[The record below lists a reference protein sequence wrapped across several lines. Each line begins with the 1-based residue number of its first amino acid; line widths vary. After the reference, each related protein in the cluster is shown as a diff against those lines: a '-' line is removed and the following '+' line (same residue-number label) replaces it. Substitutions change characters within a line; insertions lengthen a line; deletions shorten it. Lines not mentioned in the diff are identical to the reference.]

1 MIKHQEW
8 SPHGDIKKW
17 KKPNLTNLKRENLY
31 YLSVPFKT
39 TKAMYYL
46 ETYAWKQKYIIRA
59 PSIGHKEI
67 SRRHTV
73 DEWMHVLNPHH
84 PPPNPPPRPNPRF

>member
-31 YLSVPFKT
+31 YLSVSFKT

-59 PSIGHKEI
+59 PSIGHNT
-67 SRRHTV
+67 RRYQEGIQWTSGC
-73 DEWMHVLNPHH
+73 MFLT
-84 PPPNPPPRPNPRF
+84 PPPRPNPRF